1 MEITMADT
9 SMQNQVAI
17 VTGAGGG
24 IGSVICRR
32 LANAG
37 AKVVLADIKEP
48 PEMQTIVESLPGEGH
63 LVLQTHVDES
73 VSCQS
78 LADQVAEEYG
88 SVDLLVNCA
97 GVTTPVAHDDLDGLT
112 DEWIDR
118 IFQVNWRGAFAMV
131 RALKP
136 LLEKGN
142 GGTVINIS
150 SIAGVSGVGSNVA
163 YCASKAALN
172 SLTQTLGRALAPK
185 IRVVSVSPS
194 WVLGEYSKRFDT
206 DYIQSQID
214 ATPLKR
220 LATPE
225 DVAETILALHT
236 KLTIITGCI
245 IPVDGGRPLGT

>member
-1 MEITMADT
+1 MPDA
-9 SMQNQVAI
+9 SMKGQVAV

-24 IGSVICRR
+24 IGTVICQR

-37 AKVVLADIKEP
+37 AQVVLADIKELP
-48 PEMQTIVESLPGEGH
+48 DMQAQVENLPGTGH
-63 LVLQTHVDES
+63 LYLQAFVDDS
-73 VSCQS
+73 DSCQS
-78 LADQVAEEYG
+78 LADRVAEEYG

-97 GVTTPVAHDDLDGLT
+97 GVTTPVAHDDLDGLS

-118 IFQVNWRGAFAMV
+118 IFRVNWRGAFAMV
-131 RALKP
+131 RALRGS
-136 LLEKGN
+136 LEKGD

-150 SIAGVSGVGSNVA
+150 SIAGVTGVGSNVA

-172 SLTQTLGRALAPK
+172 SLTQTLARALAPK
-185 IRVVSVSPS
+185 IRVISVSPS
-194 WVLGEYSKRFDT
+194 WVFGEYARRFDS
-206 DYIQSQID
+206 DYIQAQID

-236 KLTIITGCI
+236 RLTIITGCI

>member
-1 MEITMADT
+1 MADT

-24 IGSVICRR
+24 IGSAICRR

-48 PEMQTIVESLPGEGH
+48 PEMQSIFESLLGEGH
-63 LVLQTHVDES
+63 LVVQTHVDDS
-73 VSCQS
+73 ASCQS
-78 LADQVAEEYG
+78 LAGRVAEEYG
-88 SVDLLVNCA
+88 LVDLLVNCA

-118 IFQVNWRGAFAMV
+118 IFRVNWRGAFAMV
-131 RALKP
+131 RALKH
-136 LLEKGN
+136 LLEMGE
-142 GGTVINIS
+142 GGTVVNIS
-150 SIAGVSGVGSNVA
+150 SIAGVTGVGSNVA

-194 WVLGEYSKRFDT
+194 WVLGEYAKRFDP
-206 DYIQSQID
+206 DYIQAQVD

-225 DVAETILALHT
+225 DVAETVWTVHT
-236 KLTIITGCI
+236 KLTMMTGNI
-245 IPVDGGRPLGT
+245 VPVDGGRPLGV